1 MSRAVA
7 VLQNPFVVEDL
18 LSLKAPVGVHVQHRV
33 NQITHAGRNA
43 GRRWRRRR
51 RNGVNENINGNMIKQ

>member
-43 GRRWRRRR
+43 GRRGRR
-51 RNGVNENINGNMIKQ
+51 RNGVNENINGNIKQ